1 MRAENAALAWCHFA
15 AGVGIHHAQRELFGG
30 WCCAA
35 QRPILLLA
43 ACPLVGGRLLTVVG
57 RIAQKVLARYAL
69 RLRFFSSLASTSA
82 DARFAYHP
90 RPIVGYPIWIMG
102 AYTSPSPDSYRYGSA
117 QNG

>member
-1 MRAENAALAWCHFA
+1 MIGFLGWARPWWARLLLRAENAALAWCHFA

-57 RIAQKVLARYAL
+57 RIAQ
-69 RLRFFSSLASTSA
+69 
-82 DARFAYHP
+82 
-90 RPIVGYPIWIMG
+90 
-102 AYTSPSPDSYRYGSA
+102 
-117 QNG
+117 